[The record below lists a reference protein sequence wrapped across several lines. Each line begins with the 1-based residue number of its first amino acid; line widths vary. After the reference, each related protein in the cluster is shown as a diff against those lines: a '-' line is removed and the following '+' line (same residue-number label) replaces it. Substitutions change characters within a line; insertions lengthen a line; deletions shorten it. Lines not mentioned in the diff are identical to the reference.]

1 MPYLY
6 FVRHGQPDFTGNYDS
21 LTPLG
26 RQQSAWLGEHFAA
39 CGLRFARVGSG
50 TLQRQVHTC
59 DLVQASMETR
69 AIPRRD
75 ARLNEYD
82 HASLLAFFEGDRLQ
96 SLRAAGDRRGYFTA
110 LRESLFAWSQHE
122 GPITN
127 GESWAD
133 FGARIQ
139 AAVSDL
145 CEGLQRDDK
154 ALIVSSGGVIGSFTA
169 AALEAGPAAAIQLN
183 LQTRNTGVTEVVLA
197 RSGARVVTFNGV
209 AHLERPDRAHAVT
222 FS

>member
-21 LTPLG
+21 LTALG
-26 RQQSAWLGEHFAA
+26 MQQSTWLGEHLAA
-39 CGLRFARVGSG
+39 CGLRFARVASG

-59 DLVQASMETR
+59 DLVQASMEAR
-69 AIPRRD
+69 AVPVRD

-82 HASLLAFFEGDRLQ
+82 HASLLAFFEGDRMQ

-110 LRESLFAWSQHE
+110 IRESLFAWTRHE
-122 GPITN
+122 GPITG

-139 AAVSDL
+139 AAVAAL

-154 ALIVSSGGVIGSFTA
+154 VLIVSSGGVIGSVTA
-169 AALEAGPAAAIQLN
+169 TALAAGPAAAIQLN
-183 LQTRNTGVTEVVLA
+183 LQTRNTGVTEIVRA
-197 RSGARVVTFNGV
+197 ASGARVVTFNGV
-209 AHLERPDRAHAVT
+209 AHLERADRAHAVT
-222 FS
+222 YS